1 MNKAREKNS
10 TDNILSGIPEA
21 LPQELEQLLLENEH
35 LSIRRILSKGHSAPA
50 QGWYE
55 QQDNEWVLVLKGEG
69 IIEFTDHS
77 ERHMQEGD
85 YSYISALKK
94 HRVKWTPEQEVTIW
108 LAIHFP
114 GQKLTQKKQARGQ
127 S

>member
-55 QQDNEWVLVLKGEG
+55 QQDNEWVLVVKGEG

-85 YSYISALKK
+85 YCYIPALKK

>member
-85 YSYISALKK
+85 YCYIPALKK

>member
-85 YSYISALKK
+85 YSYIPALKK

>member
-1 MNKAREKNS
+1 MNKARENNS

-85 YSYISALKK
+85 YCYIPALKK

>member
-21 LPQELEQLLLENEH
+21 RPQELEQLLLENEH

-55 QQDNEWVLVLKGEG
+55 QQDNEWVLVVKGEG

-85 YSYISALKK
+85 YCYIPALKK
-94 HRVKWTPEQEVTIW
+94 HRVKWTPEQEATIW

-114 GQKLTQKKQARGQ
+114 GQKLRQKKQARGQ